1 MTVNLN
7 IVEKC
12 VSCLDVKESY
22 DLAKRMEQEKTNPVL
37 GYRTAGSL
45 AERKTGDM
53 LLKEMKEAWKN
64 LYGSLFKW
72 IVLSG
77 VIGSFIGLIASGF
90 SYAIVWVTSFR
101 QANPM
106 IILGLPLGGLLIVWL
121 YKITG
126 QEKNSGTNLVLTVVR
141 SDEEEVPGW
150 VTPLILISTAITHLF
165 GGSSGREGAALQFGA
180 SVGNVCAKYLHLN
193 ESDKKIIIL
202 ASMSAAFSA
211 LFGTP
216 MAAVVFPM
224 EVISVG
230 VMYYAALVPCV
241 FSAFAAQGIALLLKV
256 RTVTPPYL
264 VESVPNFYS
273 VDSIKAIILAI
284 ACALAGALF
293 CIVLH
298 NGEHYLKKW
307 FPNPYVRVVAG
318 AAGVIILYFAL
329 RTDAYLGLGTGV
341 IQASFKE
348 TAGPQMFLLKML
360 FTALTL
366 CAGFKGGEIVPSLF
380 IGATLGS
387 FMSTIL
393 AAPTDICAACGMVG
407 VFCSVTNSPITSL
420 LIAAELFGFNGMPF
434 YCIVVAVSY
443 LLSGY
448 YSLYKEQ
455 KIVYSKT
462 ENKYVDK
469 HTK

>member
-1 MTVNLN
+1 MN
-7 IVEKC
+7 EK
-12 VSCLDVKESY
+12 
-22 DLAKRMEQEKTNPVL
+22 
-37 GYRTAGSL
+37 
-45 AERKTGDM
+45 
-53 LLKEMKEAWKN
+53 LKEMREAWKN

-90 SYAIVWVTSFR
+90 SYAIVWATSFR

-121 YKITG
+121 YRSFSELSQKGMTLILETG
-126 QEKNSGTNLVLTVVR
+126 QGRRDDIPLLLAPLVSVVR

-264 VESVPNFYS
+264 VESVPDFYS

-407 VFCSVTNSPITSL
+407 VFCAVTNSPITSL